1 MTPDL
6 NHPAGRPAPAAP
18 PRPPGPARP
27 IGLVSVA
34 PLILSA
40 SAAIALSRLIVHPMG
55 DRVLLP
61 IVVAIVLADAVTAL
75 VVRLGAAPFPAI
87 VLGWVASVVGLLV
100 LVDPALFH
108 PGSPYFLH
116 LRLIGGQL
124 GDAHR
129 ALAADG
135 TPLPLLNGV
144 VLVVAAIGAAAAALT
159 RGTWARGRHGHT
171 GGSGTGTGTAQSA
184 RRALAP
190 CMAPSFAIFVY
201 SSLVSAEQ
209 ERVAAFVSYFLGV
222 VVFLAL
228 ADRSAS
234 PVTSPPG
241 APTSFLRPLAGALAS
256 LAVVA
261 LVVLAAGAG
270 LSGMRLTV
278 FHVPPPAP
286 KASPSLSTDGVAG
299 DLLTGIALVDNLRA
313 IEVAKSKEVI
323 FRARTPVTTYWEVG
337 TLSSFTGT
345 EWVPTA
351 GASAALAGTTPGAAA
366 SLGPGALPAPSPAST
381 FDAHVAITDFVSRL
395 LPAPPD
401 ALAVHG
407 LAGAEAI
414 DQQGVLAVVPS
425 GPGTTYTVTA
435 GLGPTPPSNG
445 RQLASSDP
453 RLAPYLALPT
463 QPAIVAQLARQ
474 AAGGATTPVSEAQA
488 LVDWFRSGRFR
499 YTLSPPSTSGPDP
512 LVQFLTVTKAGFCE
526 QFAGAYAVLAR
537 SLGIPTRLAVGFTG
551 GQLGPGDTYTVTGAD
566 AHVWPQVYLGP
577 DAGWV
582 SVEPTPP
589 VASAAVPSSVLGPS
603 ATPPS
608 QSTATTTTPTDEPTP
623 TTSASSGS
631 QPTPPTSTHRHGFPH
646 HTTAPGHH
654 GPNLW
659 VLVLALAA
667 ALVVLGLVLWEL
679 RDRRTAAEQR
689 LHPDQR
695 VVRAWEHALRALRR
709 QGLSRHDGETPGE
722 YAARISAVE
731 GSSSEPVEVD
741 AVAHLAALVELACY
755 TPRPCT
761 PAQADEA
768 RALASS
774 ITATNRPHRAHGR
787 RRRTERHDVGT

>member
-34 PLILSA
+34 PLVLSA

-87 VLGWVASVVGLLV
+87 VLGWVASVCGLLV

-171 GGSGTGTGTAQSA
+171 GGSGTGTAQSA

-608 QSTATTTTPTDEPTP
+608 QSTITTWCSTSRSRR
-623 TTSASSGS
+623 SAS
-631 QPTPPTSTHRHGFPH
+631 
-646 HTTAPGHH
+646 TT
-654 GPNLW
+654 
-659 VLVLALAA
+659 
-667 ALVVLGLVLWEL
+667 
-679 RDRRTAAEQR
+679 
-689 LHPDQR
+689 
-695 VVRAWEHALRALRR
+695 
-709 QGLSRHDGETPGE
+709 
-722 YAARISAVE
+722 
-731 GSSSEPVEVD
+731 
-741 AVAHLAALVELACY
+741 C
-755 TPRPCT
+755 
-761 PAQADEA
+761 
-768 RALASS
+768 ASS
-774 ITATNRPHRAHGR
+774 WWAAWSSNSPSTWSPRTDHDRDPPPVPGGSGPSGEPPACHNRWR
-787 RRRTERHDVGT
+787 